1 MPAMPTSILIY
12 ADFDSP
18 RLRYAL
24 DLIFVVIG
32 QTEYQLSTDLSSY
45 RAYSGPRMAYSH
57 SPVAPGEVRI
67 PPCGLL
73 EETGIRPVQ
82 ADVQQSQGRP
92 AFFFCADTQNADT
105 DFDLLALVFFLCSRY
120 EEYLPGPR
128 DAHGRFPAQQ
138 SWAQQHDFLHQPL
151 AQQWALHLLELLAQ
165 RFSAFRFERPAFRFQ
180 PTFDVDM
187 AWAYRYK
194 SPWRQAAAVLRDV
207 LAGDRQ
213 ALRQRKDVLSNKVE
227 DPFFTFADIEEW
239 HRDPAS
245 DPIFFFHLGDYGR
258 FDKNISHRHP
268 MLRTLVQRL
277 AAAHRTGLHPSW
289 KASEKSD
296 VLKQEVRR
304 YEEITGHSPLRSR
317 QHFLRMEL
325 PRTYQELLDAGI
337 REDYTMGYAEAPGF
351 RAGMAL
357 PFPWFDLEAGRQ
369 TELILYPFTVMD
381 VTLKEYQQLSPEQGL
396 RSALQLL
403 DTVRAAGG
411 TFCTLWHNSSFS
423 DIGHWKPWRAVY
435 RQIVSEAARR
445 K

>member
-1 MPAMPTSILIY
+1 MSASILIY

-24 DLIFVVIG
+24 DLIFVVTG
-32 QTEYQLSTDLSSY
+32 QTAYRLTTDWSSY
-45 RAYSGPRMAYSH
+45 RACAGPRMAYSQKLIE
-57 SPVAPGEVRI
+57 PDELRI

-73 EETGIRPVQ
+73 QETSIRPIQ
-82 ADVQQSQGRP
+82 ADVQERQGLP

-151 AQQWALHLLELLAQ
+151 AQQWALHLLERLAQ
-165 RFSAFRFERPAFRFQ
+165 RFPAFRFERPAFRFQ

-213 ALRQRKDVLSNKVE
+213 ALKLRQDVLSNKVE

-245 DPIFFFHLGDYGR
+245 DPLFFFHLGDYGR

-277 AAAHRTGLHPSW
+277 SAAHHTGLHPSW
-289 KASEKSD
+289 KAANDHTVLEK
-296 VLKQEVRR
+296 EARR
-304 YEEITGHSPLRSR
+304 YEEITGHRPTRSR

-357 PFPWFDLEAGRQ
+357 PFPWYDLEAERC
-369 TELILYPFTVMD
+369 TELMLHPFTVMD
-381 VTLKEYQQLSPEQGL
+381 VTLKEYQQLSPEEGL
-396 RSALQLL
+396 HSALRLL
-403 DTVRAAGG
+403 ETVRETGG
-411 TFCTLWHNSSFS
+411 VFCTLWHNSSFS
-423 DIGHWKPWRAVY
+423 DIGQWKPWRAVY
-435 RQIVSEAARR
+435 REIIAEAARNGNHI
-445 K
+445 

>member
-1 MPAMPTSILIY
+1 MPAMPLPVCVYT
-12 ADFDSP
+12 DFDSP

-24 DLIFVVIG
+24 DLIFVVTG
-32 QTEYQLSTDLSSY
+32 QTEYLLSTDLSSY
-45 RAYSGPRMAYSH
+45 RAYAGPRMAYSH
-57 SPVAPGEVRI
+57 NPVAPGEVRI

-73 EETGIRPVQ
+73 QETGIRPMQ
-82 ADVQQSQGRP
+82 ADVQERQGRP
-92 AFFFCADTQNADT
+92 AFFFCTDTQNADS

-120 EEYLPGPR
+120 EEYLPGLR
-128 DAHGRFPAQQ
+128 DAHGRYPAQQ
-138 SWAQQHDFLHQPL
+138 SWAQQHDFLQQPL

-165 RFSAFRFERPAFRFQ
+165 RFPTFQYEQPAFRFQ

-289 KASEKSD
+289 RAAENSA

-325 PRTYQELLDAGI
+325 PRTYRELLDAGI

-351 RAGMAL
+351 RAGMAM
-357 PFPWFDLEAGRQ
+357 PFPWYDLEAEQR

-381 VTLKEYQQLSPEQGL
+381 VTLKEYLQLSPEQGL
-396 RSALQLL
+396 HHALQLL
-403 DTVRAAGG
+403 AAVRAAGG

-423 DIGHWKPWRAVY
+423 DIGNWKPWRAVY
-435 RQIVSEAARR
+435 RQMIKEATRR
-445 K
+445 E